1 MVFGVNEKPA
11 KKCRLYQ
18 TKLKSSQKKYP
29 GLFFVR
35 SFGNFGV

>member
-18 TKLKSSQKKYP
+18 TKLKSSVKDIPDY
-29 GLFFVR
+29 
-35 SFGNFGV
+35 SS